1 MANRS
6 GRAGG
11 GARPRTRA
19 GSVVVP
25 FTRADTGDRL
35 DLGRL
40 VPSGRSLA
48 LAFALLAGAVGAYLV
63 ARETALFSVRQVA
76 VEGAPPGVARQVERA
91 LGETRGTSLLAVDVA
106 AARSAVQSLPWV
118 AAVSFDRAYPHT
130 LRVRVTIERPV
141 AVARQGVSSFLVSAD
156 GRVVARVDKG
166 KRPELA
172 RIWVRSDV
180 KLEPGV
186 PVSGD
191 TLAAVN
197 AVSPLEGSGFPRRVT
212 SVTVGEEAITLR
224 LRSGLELRLGEP
236 VDLDLKLAVAAA
248 ALPRLQPGATYLDVS
263 VPERPVAGAALSTSF
278 GP

>member
-1 MANRS
+1 VANRS

-19 GSVVVP
+19 ESVVVP
-25 FTRADTGDRL
+25 FSRSGTGDRL

-48 LAFALLAGAVGAYLV
+48 LAFALLAGAVGAYVV
-63 ARETALFSVRQVA
+63 ARETALFGVHQIA

-106 AARSAVQSLPWV
+106 AARTAVQALPWV
-118 AAVSFDRAYPHT
+118 ADVSFDRAYPHT
-130 LRVRVTIERPV
+130 LRVTVTPERPV
-141 AVARQGVSSFLVSAD
+141 AVARQGPSSFLVSAS

-166 KRPELA
+166 VRPELA

-180 KLEPGV
+180 KLEPGL
-186 PVSGD
+186 PVAGD
-191 TLAAVN
+191 SLAAVE
-197 AVSPLEGSGFPRRVT
+197 AVSPLAGSGFPERVT

-248 ALPRLQPGATYLDVS
+248 ALPKLQPGATYLDVS
-263 VPERPVAGAALSTSF
+263 VPERPVAGAESSTSY